1 MDVWCADS
9 IRQVSP
15 IPGADVRGVSPVSA
29 QMWRRVVVPVPPARP
44 TAAPPPP
51 SCNCYTAFEL
61 RPVRTTASA
70 ASSPY
75 PRGLT
80 WCVLQMAPE
89 GAHADGHRFACLE
102 AFARALESHAAATLG
117 GPCLLPVHQ
126 LHEAQRPAPVPS
138 GAREGAMDGGFG
150 RRSMRS
156 PGADVAGLS
165 TSRTCGPEQPSSCG
179 GVVLGFDARHG
190 EVVPAGSMLNL
201 AAVAE
206 ACLQRSVRTATLLL
220 AADLVLPLPRQTND
234 GRKTGAST
242 LTAADRSALASRLVA
257 AS

>member
-1 MDVWCADS
+1 M
-9 IRQVSP
+9 
-15 IPGADVRGVSPVSA
+15 VRVA
-29 QMWRRVVVPVPPARP
+29 
-44 TAAPPPP
+44 
-51 SCNCYTAFEL
+51 
-61 RPVRTTASA
+61 
-70 ASSPY
+70 
-75 PRGLT
+75 
-80 WCVLQMAPE
+80 QMAPE

-179 GVVLGFDARHG
+179 GVVLGFDARRG

-242 LTAADRSALASRLVA
+242 LTAADRSALVA